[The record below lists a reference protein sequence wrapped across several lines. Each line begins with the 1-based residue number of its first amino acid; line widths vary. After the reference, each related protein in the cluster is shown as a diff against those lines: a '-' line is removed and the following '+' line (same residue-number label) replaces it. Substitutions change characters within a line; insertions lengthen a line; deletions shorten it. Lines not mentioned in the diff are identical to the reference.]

1 MLPVHRIPRDVP
13 FCVLAKSRPKEQRLL
28 RSIVPR
34 EGRGVN
40 VVNALTRWTCA
51 AILLAGTWLAAGDS
65 TTVPTHTVTGNLDER
80 ARLQAVHDEMRRECG
95 ASPTSTRC
103 LRLKRE
109 FRQET
114 RNYEKRHPK

>member
-1 MLPVHRIPRDVP
+1 M
-13 FCVLAKSRPKEQRLL
+13 
-28 RSIVPR
+28 
-34 EGRGVN
+34 
-40 VVNALTRWTCA
+40 NALTRWTCT
-51 AILLAGTWLAAGDS
+51 AILLTGTCLVAADT
-65 TTVPTHTVTGNLDER
+65 TTVPTHTVNGNLDER

-95 ASPTSTRC
+95 ASPGSARC